1 MTDLQEVFQGEIFD
15 FLIVAQVDKNRII
28 LLLMG

>member
-15 FLIVAQVDKNRII
+15 FLIVVQVDKNRII